1 MNRLMTRE
9 HLRKENLVYRGTGG
23 VSAGNR
29 QLGFIPAFCDTVTGE
44 VELSRLPNG
53 NPAPMHL
60 LESLPEKWIVRRLD
74 ANQVAAIKRTVI
86 AGFLRAGVFYTRAQ
100 AARHVDGF
108 LGSIGTGE
116 TPGGRAHDTER
127 TRRRCCH
134 RPCRSPGRGALPL
147 LRRGSAPRRG

>member
-74 ANQVAAIKRTVI
+74 ANQVAAIKPTVI

-100 AARHVDGF
+100 AAGAGASSPSCRRLPWLHRHRRNAR
-108 LGSIGTGE
+108 
-116 TPGGRAHDTER
+116 RA
-127 TRRRCCH
+127 C
-134 RPCRSPGRGALPL
+134 A
-147 LRRGSAPRRG
+147 